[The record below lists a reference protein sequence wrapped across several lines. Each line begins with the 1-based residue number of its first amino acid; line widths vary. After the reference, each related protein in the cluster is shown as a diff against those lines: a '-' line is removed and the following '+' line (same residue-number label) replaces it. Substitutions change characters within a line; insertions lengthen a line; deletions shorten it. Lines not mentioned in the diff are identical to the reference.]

1 MIKKPQFG
9 VLFDMDGVIIDNNV
23 YHIEAWKVF
32 CAKYGMEMTKENYRK
47 NVNGR
52 TASDIIT
59 NLFGENV
66 TSIEIKKYS
75 NEKESIYRD
84 LYRPHLAATT
94 GLVAFLEQLKS
105 IEIPMAVGTSAPTE
119 NANFILDGL
128 SLRHYFAAVLDENN
142 VTKGKPN
149 PQIYQNASAAIN
161 RLAANCIVFEDA
173 VLGIE
178 AGKAAGC
185 KVIGVTTS
193 HKAEELPDTDLKIS
207 NFTEITVGE
216 LESLFAAE

>member
-1 MIKKPQFG
+1 MTQKPKFG
-9 VLFDMDGVIIDNNV
+9 ILFDMDGVIIDNNT

-32 CAKYGMEMTKENYRK
+32 CAKYGMEMTEDNYRK

-52 TASDIIT
+52 TAADIIT
-59 NLFGENV
+59 NLFGDNV
-66 TSIEIKKYS
+66 NPAEIKSYS

-84 LYRPHLAATT
+84 LYRPHLAPTP
-94 GLVAFLEQLKS
+94 GLLDLLELLKS
-105 IEIPMAVGTSAPTE
+105 LDIPMAVGTSAPTE

-128 SLRHYFAAVLDENN
+128 AIRHYFTAVLDENN
-142 VTKGKPN
+142 VTKGKPD
-149 PQIYQNASAAIN
+149 PQIYLKASAAIN
-161 RLAANCIVFEDA
+161 RSAANCIVFEDA

-193 HKAEELPDTDLKIS
+193 HSANELPETNMKI
-207 NFTEITVGE
+207 NDFTEITVGQLE
-216 LESLFAAE
+216 LLFTAE

>member
-1 MIKKPQFG
+1 MTKKPQFG
-9 VLFDMDGVIIDNNV
+9 VLFDMDGVIIDNNI
-23 YHIEAWKVF
+23 YHIQAWKVF
-32 CAKYGMEMTKENYRK
+32 CSKYGMEMTEENYRK

-66 TSIEIKKYS
+66 TLIDIKKYS

-84 LYRPHLAATT
+84 LYRPNLAATT
-94 GLVAFLEQLKS
+94 GLIAFLEDLKTLG
-105 IEIPMAVGTSAPTE
+105 IPMAVGTSAPTE

-128 SLRHYFAAVLDENN
+128 SIRHYFTAVLDENN

-161 RLAANCIVFEDA
+161 RLPANCVVFEDA

-193 HKAEELPDTDLKIS
+193 HRAEELPDTDLKIS
-207 NFTEITVGE
+207 DFTEITVDE